1 MAKVLCFGDS
11 NTWGTV
17 PGESYRYNENQ
28 RWPALLKSAL
38 VTQAEVIE
46 EGQQGRTLVHNNPFQ
61 GNKSGQRYLKDC
73 LEKYAPDLVL
83 ILLGTNDL
91 KKRFALCVDDV
102 AKSAAHLAE
111 QTQQFKSP
119 SLQKTAK
126 VLLIAPPLV
135 YEVGFY
141 AKMYAGAGAKS
152 MAFAKCYALHAQSI
166 GCAFF
171 DAGSVV
177 SPCPEEGIHWQ
188 KDQHQ
193 FLADALIPIIKDML
207 DESGKV

>member
-1 MAKVLCFGDS
+1 MPRVLCFGDS

-17 PGESYRYNENQ
+17 PGESRRYDENE
-28 RWPALLKSAL
+28 RWPALLKTAL
-38 VTQAEVIE
+38 VTEAEVIE

-61 GNKSGQRYLKDC
+61 GEKSGQRYLRDR
-73 LEKYAPDLVL
+73 LEKYTPDIVL

-91 KKRFALCVDDV
+91 KKRFALCADDV

-111 QTQQFKSP
+111 QTQQFKSS
-119 SLQKTAK
+119 SLQKTVK
-126 VLLIAPPLV
+126 VLLIAPPAVL
-135 YEVGFY
+135 EVGFF
-141 AKMYAGAGAKS
+141 AKMYAGAAAKS
-152 MAFAKCYALHAQSI
+152 MQFSKSYAMYAQKI

-177 SPCPEEGIHWQ
+177 TSCTEEGIHWQ

-193 FLADALIPIIKDML
+193 YLADALVPIIKDML
-207 DESGKV
+207 DELG

>member
-1 MAKVLCFGDS
+1 MARVLCFGDS

-17 PGESYRYNENQ
+17 PGKSCRYDENE
-28 RWPALLKSAL
+28 RWPALLNSAL
-38 VTQAEVIE
+38 ASEADVIE

-61 GNKSGQRYLKDC
+61 GDKNGQRYLKDC
-73 LEKYAPDLVL
+73 VEKYAPDLVL

-111 QTQQFKSP
+111 QTQQYKSS
-119 SLQKTAK
+119 SLRKSVK
-126 VLLIAPPLV
+126 VLLIAPPAV
-135 YEVGFY
+135 YEVGAY

-152 MAFAKCYALHAQSI
+152 MQFAKFYALYAQQI

-177 SPCPEEGIHWQ
+177 TSCTEEGIHWQ

-193 FLADALIPIIKDML
+193 LLADALVPIVQDML
-207 DESGKV
+207 DQLG